1 MYKTIFDKNNKLWK
15 GHDVP
20 PLYNPEISIAQVLLK
35 AMKINGTKIAQV
47 ITNFLRRN
55 FEYLKKYLSLIL
67 QNIFGPR

>member
-35 AMKINGTKIAQV
+35 AMKINGTEIAQV
-47 ITNFLRRN
+47 MIHFQ
-55 FEYLKKYLSLIL
+55 KKFR
-67 QNIFGPR
+67 IF